1 MLDPSRSRFRP
12 AVLAL
17 ASAGLL
23 ALAAGCSS
31 GSGST
36 GSTAGTAT
44 TAASSAK
51 QTAVKVPSGALGQPG
66 TIRYCSDISSPPLE
80 FYQNGTQPAG
90 SDIALGNAIAA
101 ELGVQPVWVNTAFSG
116 IVPALQAGHCD
127 AIISQLFNKPA
138 RRAVVNFVN
147 YMYSSEAVLVR
158 GGNPLHISG
167 VADLCGHKVAAETG
181 TTVTSYLSAQSAVCT
196 AHGKQAISVQT
207 FLRDSDALEQLGL
220 GHVDA
225 YGTTVETG
233 SYDMSK
239 SQGQFQFAGGP
250 FGQILTGVATTKA
263 NTALNGAIAQAF
275 AILQRNGTYQQI
287 MSQWHLQLDMLK

>member
-12 AVLAL
+12 AALAL

-23 ALAAGCSS
+23 ALAAGCSG
-31 GSGST
+31 GSS
-36 GSTAGTAT
+36 STAT

-51 QTAVKVPSGALGQPG
+51 QAAVKVPSGALGQPG

-90 SDIALGNAIAA
+90 SDIALGNAIAT
-101 ELGVQPVWVNTAFSG
+101 ELDVQPVWVNTAFSG
-116 IVPALQAGHCD
+116 IIPALQAGHCD

-158 GGNPLHISG
+158 SGNPEHISG
-167 VADLCGHKVAAETG
+167 IAGLCGHKVAAETG

-196 AHGKQAISVQT
+196 AHGKQPISVQT
-207 FLRDSDALEQLGL
+207 FLRDSDALQQLAL

-239 SQGQFQFAGGP
+239 SQGQFQFTGKP
-250 FGQILTGVATTKA
+250 FGQILTGIATTKA

-275 AILQRNGTYQQI
+275 AILQRNGTYRQI
-287 MSQWHLQLDMLK
+287 MTQWHLQLDLLK

>member
-1 MLDPSRSRFRP
+1 MMPARSRSRFRP
-12 AVLAL
+12 AVLTL
-17 ASAGLL
+17 AAAGLL
-23 ALAAGCSS
+23 AFASGCGSS
-31 GSGST
+31 GST
-36 GSTAGTAT
+36 ASTAAT
-44 TAASSAK
+44 SGK
-51 QTAVKVPSGALGQPG
+51 QPAVKVPAGALGQPG

-116 IVPALQAGHCD
+116 IIPALQADHCD

-158 GGNPLHISG
+158 GGNPLHITG
-167 VADLCGHKVAAETG
+167 IDDLCGHKVAAETG
-181 TTVTSYLSAQSAVCT
+181 TTVTTYLSTQSAACT
-196 AHGKQAISVQT
+196 AHGKPAISVQT

-239 SQGQFQFAGGP
+239 SQGQFQFAGQP
-250 FGQILTGVATTKA
+250 FGQILTGIATTKA
-263 NTALNGAIAQAF
+263 NTALEGAIAKAF
-275 AILQRNGTYQQI
+275 AIVQSDGTYKRI
-287 MSQWHLQLDMLK
+287 MTQWNLQLDMLK

>member
-1 MLDPSRSRFRP
+1 MLDPSRSGFRP
-12 AVLAL
+12 AALAL
-17 ASAGLL
+17 ASAALL
-23 ALAAGCSS
+23 AFAAGCSS
-31 GSGST
+31 SPG
-36 GSTAGTAT
+36 T
-44 TAASSAK
+44 TAA
-51 QTAVKVPSGALGQPG
+51 TAAGSGNKPAVQVPSGALSQPG

-80 FYQNGTQPAG
+80 FYQNGTQPTG

-101 ELGVQPVWVNTAFSG
+101 KLGAQPVWVNTAFSG

-158 GGNPLHISG
+158 GGNPLHVSG
-167 VADLCGHKVAAETG
+167 IAGLCGHKVAAETG
-181 TTVTSYLSAQSAVCT
+181 TTVTTYLSAQSADCK
-196 AHGKQAISVQT
+196 ARGQQPISVQT
-207 FLRDSDALEQLGL
+207 FLRDSDALEQLAL

-239 SQGQFQFAGGP
+239 SPGQFQFTGQP
-250 FGQILTGVATTKA
+250 FGRILTGIATAKA
-263 NTALNGAIAQAF
+263 NTALNGAIARAF
-275 AILQRNGTYQQI
+275 ALLRQNGTYRQI
-287 MSQWHLQLDMLK
+287 MTQWRLQLDMLS